1 MTNSPTPDRSDK
13 AKISLDKSSGNSSPA
28 KFSAVTLVVRSLC
41 LGMSA
46 IAGIGIGLAIA
57 FEKPDLVWQPSL
69 NFLNYKKQ
77 QFTLSSEALFEV
89 DKANIR
95 TESFRLL
102 DEIAAQL
109 PLTKGKRVRIAGHT
123 DLNSASSIA
132 GDELALSYFRANAVK
147 DYLARLR
154 GEQTYYWMVV
164 GYGASRPLTSR
175 ANNGNSNANN
185 KSSRRIE
192 IFVED

>member
-13 AKISLDKSSGNSSPA
+13 SKISLDKSSGNSSPA

-164 GYGASRPLTSR
+164 GYGASRPLASS
-175 ANNGNSNANN
+175 AGDNNSNGN
-185 KSSRRIE
+185 RRIE
-192 IFVED
+192 IFVDD

>member
-13 AKISLDKSSGNSSPA
+13 SKISLDKSSGNSSPA
-28 KFSAVTLVVRSLC
+28 KFLAVTLVVRSLC

-123 DLNSASSIA
+123 DLNSASSSV
-132 GDELALSYFRANAVK
+132 GDELALSYLRANAVK

-185 KSSRRIE
+185 QSSRRIE

>member
-1 MTNSPTPDRSDK
+1 VTNSPTPDRSDRS
-13 AKISLDKSSGNSSPA
+13 KINLDKSSGNSSQA
-28 KFSAVTLVVRSLC
+28 RFSAVTLVVRGLC
-41 LGMSA
+41 LGISA
-46 IAGIGIGLAIA
+46 IAGIGIGFAIA
-57 FEKPDLVWQPSL
+57 LERPDLVWQPSL

-89 DKANIR
+89 DKPNIR
-95 TESFRLL
+95 AESFRLL

-123 DLNSASSIA
+123 DLNSASSSV
-132 GDELALSYFRANAVK
+132 GDELALSYFRANTVK
-147 DYLARLR
+147 EYLARLR

-164 GYGASRPLTSR
+164 GYGASRPLSSR

>member
-1 MTNSPTPDRSDK
+1 MTNSPTPDKSK
-13 AKISLDKSSGNSSPA
+13 TNLGKSSDNSGQT
-28 KFSAVTLVVRSLC
+28 KLSAVTFVVRTFC
-41 LGMSA
+41 LGISA
-46 IAGIGIGLAIA
+46 IAGIGVGLAIA
-57 FEKPDLVWQPSL
+57 FERPDLVWQPSL
-69 NFLNYKKQ
+69 NLLNYKKQ

-89 DKANIR
+89 DKPNIR
-95 TESFRLL
+95 AESFRLL

-123 DLNSASSIA
+123 DLNSASSSA
-132 GDELALSYFRANAVK
+132 GDELTLSYFRANAVK
-147 DYLARLR
+147 EYLARLR

>member
-13 AKISLDKSSGNSSPA
+13 SKTSLDKSSGNSSQA
-28 KFSAVTLVVRSLC
+28 RFSAVTLVVRSLC
-41 LGMSA
+41 LGISA

-57 FEKPDLVWQPSL
+57 FERPDLVWQPSL

-89 DKANIR
+89 DKPNIR
-95 TESFRLL
+95 AESFRLL

-123 DLNSASSIA
+123 DLNSASSNA
-132 GDELALSYFRANAVK
+132 GDELTLSYFRANAVK
-147 DYLARLR
+147 EYLARLR